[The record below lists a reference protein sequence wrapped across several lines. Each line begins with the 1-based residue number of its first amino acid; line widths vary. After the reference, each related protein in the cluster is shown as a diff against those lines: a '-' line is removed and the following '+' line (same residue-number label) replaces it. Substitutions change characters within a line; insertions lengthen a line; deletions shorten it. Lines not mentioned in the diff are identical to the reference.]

1 MTSYDATCPAEVSTR
16 IDMLARVLDE
26 CRVSLQLEERD
37 LSVDD
42 LVCLGAFSELTAAE
56 FAMLLRLLQVNSDHC
71 CHNQARLESAAM
83 TVQAS
88 LANPFAS
95 LYLTFNK
102 SWSQAGGVVPL
113 VRATLDYIPMHGYE
127 THLRELSCLL
137 LD

>member
-1 MTSYDATCPAEVSTR
+1 MPSQAPARYPHDSTSS

-37 LSVDD
+37 LTLEDR
-42 LVCLGAFSELTAAE
+42 VCLGAFSELTAAE

-88 LANPFAS
+88 L
-95 LYLTFNK
+95 L
-102 SWSQAGGVVPL
+102 
-113 VRATLDYIPMHGYE
+113 
-127 THLRELSCLL
+127 
-137 LD
+137 

>member
-37 LSVDD
+37 LTVDD
-42 LVCLGAFSELTAAE
+42 SVCLGAFSELTAAE

-83 TVQAS
+83 TIQAS
-88 LANPFAS
+88 MANPFAS
-95 LYLTFNK
+95 LYLTFSK
-102 SWSQAGGVVPL
+102 SWNLAGGVVPI
-113 VRATLDYIPMHGYE
+113 VRATLDYLPVQGYE
-127 THLRELSCLL
+127 THLRKLSCLL